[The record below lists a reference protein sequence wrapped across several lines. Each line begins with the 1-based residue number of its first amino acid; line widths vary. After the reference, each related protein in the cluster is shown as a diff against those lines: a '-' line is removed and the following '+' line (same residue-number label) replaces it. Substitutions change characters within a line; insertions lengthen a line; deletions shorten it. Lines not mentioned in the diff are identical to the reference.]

1 MTSHGDCNLHHITVI
16 YYVTNLLAV
25 FQTLTKCIAFHSY
38 KGGTGKTTLA
48 ANLAA
53 LLAKKGYRAFLLD
66 LDVYA
71 PSLQAYFE
79 ADPKK
84 WINDFLYEDAELE
97 EVVLDFTPLIESR
110 GGSSTSN
117 NAEIK
122 GKKRGQLWI
131 GFCNRNKEEIFK
143 MDAWSQG
150 TGNYYSSKINLLRR
164 FIQLTELL
172 RSEYQADYIIIDTSP
187 GIRYWSINALT
198 VADTVLLTLKMG
210 DIDIDGTTKLVAEI
224 YGSFT
229 KFGTK
234 TFLLWNRVTGY
245 CLPYN
250 VEHDTAGAN
259 TTVATLQTGASE
271 TLNQPALKSRSSL
284 LMEKQQ
290 ATETHMKNILTS
302 ETGME
307 VLSAIPCYCDIQFS
321 RREFLTVLDQP
332 EHPFT
337 KQLEQ
342 LLPALETI

>member
-1 MTSHGDCNLHHITVI
+1 M
-16 YYVTNLLAV
+16 
-25 FQTLTKCIAFHSY
+25 TKCIAFHSY

-97 EVVLDFTPLIESR
+97 EVILDFTPLIESR

-122 GKKRGQLWI
+122 GKNRGQLWI

-234 TFLLWNRVTGY
+234 TFLLWNRVSGY
-245 CLPYN
+245 CLPHN
-250 VEHDTAGAN
+250 VQDDTTPYSSASTTATGVPAN
-259 TTVATLQTGASE
+259 LD
-271 TLNQPALKSRSSL
+271 QPASKPSRSL

-290 ATETHMKNILTS
+290 ATKTNMKNILTN

-307 VLSAIPCYCDIQFS
+307 VICAIPCYCDIQFS

-332 EHPFT
+332 GHPFT
-337 KQLEQ
+337 KEMEQ
-342 LLPALETI
+342 LVQVVETI